1 MTLDCPRV
9 CLQLR
14 TQKNLK
20 IRLQSKRI
28 PNHRKKYL
36 CIPPPPLLKKP
47 FSKICFDRLL
57 RCFFIMAIISA
68 KLLRYVR
75 QVLMFLRPFNHNKF
89 LKKLEKG
96 RKNSSSSTRMTQIGV
111 FHQAFTKR
119 IHSLAKSGV
128 FLQRNLK

>member
-75 QVLMFLRPFNHNKF
+75 QVLMFLRLFNYNKN
-89 LKKLEKG
+89 LKKT
-96 RKNSSSSTRMTQIGV
+96 RKKQKKQLVVNPCDVDWCVPSGIYKTNTFTSKIRV
-111 FHQAFTKR
+111 FFATK
-119 IHSLAKSGV
+119 S
-128 FLQRNLK
+128 